1 MKILRKGILPQNIIY
16 TGSCR
21 RCNAQVECNY
31 TEVTRRDLGDRYSGE
46 FIECS
51 VPCPTKGCGYTIILI
66 EKPTP
71 ASEMDKVFEELF
83 GNNPK
88 PPTEHF
94 KIVIPSNV
102 QKKIAEEQA
111 KKGRCDCGV
120 HRISEIRRRAKA
132 SAENLLK
139 AMDTREKTLSD
150 WADDL

>member
-71 ASEMDKVFEELF
+71 ASEMDKAFDSLF
-83 GNNPK
+83 GPYNPETNIFAQAAK
-88 PPTEHF
+88 KVATITEGT
-94 KIVIPSNV
+94 V
-102 QKKIAEEQA
+102 

-120 HRISEIRRRAKA
+120 HRVSELARRFKK
-132 SAENLLK
+132 LPG
-139 AMDTREKTLSD
+139 TREKTLTEY
-150 WADDL
+150 ADEL